1 MNSVDTTWLVSLFD
15 LSTTALLGVDRNG
28 KVTFWSRGAE
38 DLFGWTADEVRGRVL
53 PIVPLA
59 LQQEWRLQ
67 MQRVF
72 ETAEPTTAAETQRTT
87 RDGRSITVVRVS
99 SPVRDTQGAVSGLL
113 DLLID
118 ATALKQLDDE
128 SRALTQVRE
137 RELIAMDLHDGVIQ
151 SLYAVVLNLAA
162 QEQRLG
168 DAQPAAVEAIK
179 AARAEVERV
188 IGETRAY
195 VSDLRGRAFTPRNL
209 ETGLRLLVD
218 GLRLNAGVSVD
229 LRFDP
234 SLEPLLAPEV
244 RGHVLYL
251 VREAVANVLRHAE
264 ARHVRIEL
272 SRTDGGAV
280 LKVEDDGRG
289 FEAPARL
296 QSTERQRGLHN
307 MAERARL
314 VGGHL
319 DIQSAPGRGT
329 LVRLEF
335 PL

>member
-1 MNSVDTTWLVSLFD
+1 MNAVDTPWLLSLLD
-15 LSTTALLGVDRNG
+15 LSTTALLGVDRDG

-53 PIVPLA
+53 PIVPPA
-59 LQQEWRLQ
+59 LQQEWHLQ

-72 ETAEPTTAAETQRTT
+72 DTSQPTTAAETQRVT
-87 RDGRSITVVRVS
+87 RDGGSITVVRVS
-99 SPVRDTQGAVSGLL
+99 SPVRDSRGEIAGLL

-128 SRALTQVRE
+128 SRALAQVRE
-137 RELIAMDLHDGVIQ
+137 RDLIAMDLHDGVIQ

-162 QEQRLG
+162 QEQGLG
-168 DAQPAAVEAIK
+168 DAQPAAAEAIK
-179 AARAEVERV
+179 AARGEVERV

-209 ETGLRLLVD
+209 ESGLRLLVD

-229 LRFDP
+229 LQFDP
-234 SLEPLLAPEV
+234 DIEPLLTPEV

-251 VREAVANVLRHAE
+251 LREAVANVLRHAE
-264 ARHVRIEL
+264 ASHVRIEL
-272 SRTDGGAV
+272 SRLDGRAV

-289 FEAPARL
+289 FDASATLPP
-296 QSTERQRGLHN
+296 SERHRGLHN

-319 DIQSAPGRGT
+319 VLQSAPGQGT
-329 LVRLEF
+329 AICLEF